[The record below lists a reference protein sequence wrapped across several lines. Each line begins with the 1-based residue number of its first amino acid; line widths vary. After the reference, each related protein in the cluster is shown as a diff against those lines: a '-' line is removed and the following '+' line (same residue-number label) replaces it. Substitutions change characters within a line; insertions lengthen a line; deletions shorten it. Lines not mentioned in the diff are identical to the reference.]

1 MPRGRYCRGLFQRG
15 LSRYVSLHGSRDIL
29 LLPERLYH
37 TIDVAVLIV
46 RVQVKQV
53 PVLFQF
59 LVRVAIGL
67 GKPPEALEIPGAPIW
82 LAFAGLDDK

>member
-1 MPRGRYCRGLFQRG
+1 MPRGRYCRGLSQRR
-15 LSRYVSLHGSRDIL
+15 LSQYVSLHSSRDIL
-29 LLPERLYH
+29 LLPERLHH
-37 TIDVAVLIV
+37 TIDVAVLID

-53 PVLFQF
+53 PVRFQF

-67 GKPPEALEIPGAPIW
+67 GKSPEALKVPGTPIW